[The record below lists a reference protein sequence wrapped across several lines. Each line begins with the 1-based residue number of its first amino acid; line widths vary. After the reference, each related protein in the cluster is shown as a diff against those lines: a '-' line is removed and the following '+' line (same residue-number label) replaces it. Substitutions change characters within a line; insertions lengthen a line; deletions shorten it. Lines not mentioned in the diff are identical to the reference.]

1 MAETQGVQ
9 LRDLG
14 VCACPCHPVQG
25 NLRRAGRAVQKHE
38 GSDLRGNHTC
48 MGVSKG

>member
-1 MAETQGVQ
+1 MAETHGVQ

-25 NLRRAGRAVQKHE
+25 NLRWGAV
-38 GSDLRGNHTC
+38 GSAEA
-48 MGVSKG
+48 